1 MTTLKNGR
9 ASPADAALKPKDA
22 NSNVK
27 SPGVST
33 GTAQPGLTQDDEA
46 ARHHRDAERNDGGES
61 ANATTS
67 RPPREEEDG
76 LPAAPNQEEIDALV
90 AHGWTHDQALRALS
104 NPVRVTPPSNPEPD
118 ESKVGATPDEEA
130 PSAAAERS
138 LDPNVEDES
147 TTKKATTPP
156 KATAPSTKAPPASGD
171 ELNLMFDAPP
181 ASIEDSPEDAPDAAH
196 GKQTSGDLFSP
207 MSMHQG
213 AGDDVPIGTPEE
225 ADHHADL
232 VDEAS
237 AQKGGAIH
245 ESTPTTGRGV
255 GNALDGMSDGMEG
268 RGAGT
273 LQEDTAT
280 TGRGAG
286 KALDGEGLGDGL
298 QQPDAPPPTLQQQDE
313 EAGAATTQPTVA
325 KPDAAGVEGEE
336 LDALAEQP
344 TTPAAG
350 EAPVENVNVDPF
362 AVPGVGTRT
371 PPETESADPS
381 TDPSETDTGD
391 PEAVKSMMDDL
402 DPSTE
407 RSPKPTGDPGGG
419 KDMMDTVDQPSAT
432 MYMEPEDGDPDGPR
446 VLPAPPD
453 APAPRELAATPRPAG
468 AYPESTAHSEVV
480 GYLYDPSRDSVV
492 AARVGMREP
501 EVTAWGDARPLA
513 IEREVG
519 AWDLTPTDDGIVLDE
534 HDVEVEVPP
543 VVARRLRAEAQKRPG
558 EIIVVYEVRDYSH
571 DIPTSTTTPSRR
583 LQVLEDEPGDETTGW
598 FTLEAGYAGGSGGRR
613 ETPDLR
619 KSPNELKRLVEK
631 ATKAAKQ
638 KRGKKPKRQL
648 RRKTRKADPY
658 RAPPLPQIVVVQERA
673 ETRRRF
679 GGL

>member
-22 NSNVK
+22 ISNVK
-27 SPGVST
+27 SPGAGT
-33 GTAQPGLTQDDEA
+33 GTAQPGLTQDDEV
-46 ARHHRDAERNDGGES
+46 ARHHRDAERN
-61 ANATTS
+61 
-67 RPPREEEDG
+67 
-76 LPAAPNQEEIDALV
+76 
-90 AHGWTHDQALRALS
+90 
-104 NPVRVTPPSNPEPD
+104 
-118 ESKVGATPDEEA
+118 
-130 PSAAAERS
+130 
-138 LDPNVEDES
+138 
-147 TTKKATTPP
+147 
-156 KATAPSTKAPPASGD
+156 
-171 ELNLMFDAPP
+171 
-181 ASIEDSPEDAPDAAH
+181 
-196 GKQTSGDLFSP
+196 
-207 MSMHQG
+207 
-213 AGDDVPIGTPEE
+213 
-225 ADHHADL
+225 
-232 VDEAS
+232 
-237 AQKGGAIH
+237 
-245 ESTPTTGRGV
+245 
-255 GNALDGMSDGMEG
+255 
-268 RGAGT
+268 
-273 LQEDTAT
+273 
-280 TGRGAG
+280 
-286 KALDGEGLGDGL
+286 
-298 QQPDAPPPTLQQQDE
+298 
-313 EAGAATTQPTVA
+313 
-325 KPDAAGVEGEE
+325 
-336 LDALAEQP
+336 
-344 TTPAAG
+344 
-350 EAPVENVNVDPF
+350 
-362 AVPGVGTRT
+362 
-371 PPETESADPS
+371 
-381 TDPSETDTGD
+381 
-391 PEAVKSMMDDL
+391 
-402 DPSTE
+402 
-407 RSPKPTGDPGGG
+407 GGG
-419 KDMMDTVDQPSAT
+419 KDMMDAVDQPSAT
-432 MYMEPEDGDPDGPR
+432 MDMEPKGDPDGPR
-446 VLPAPPD
+446 VLPVPPD
-453 APAPRELAATPRPAG
+453 APAPKEFAVTPRPDG
-468 AYPESTAHSEVV
+468 AYPERTAHSEVV

>member
-22 NSNVK
+22 ISNVK

-46 ARHHRDAERNDGGES
+46 ARHHRDAERNGGGES

-67 RPPREEEDG
+67 TPPREEQDG
-76 LPAAPNQEEIDALV
+76 LPAAPSQEAIDALV

-104 NPVRVTPPSNPEPD
+104 NPVRATPPSNPAPD

-138 LDPNVEDES
+138 LDPNVENES

-225 ADHHADL
+225 AEHHPDL

-273 LQEDTAT
+273 LQESTPT

-313 EAGAATTQPTVA
+313 EAGAATTQPTVT
-325 KPDAAGVEGEE
+325 KPDAAAVEG
-336 LDALAEQP
+336 AGTGRAGR
-344 TTPAAG
+344 AAH
-350 EAPVENVNVDPF
+350 D
-362 AVPGVGTRT
+362 TR
-371 PPETESADPS
+371 
-381 TDPSETDTGD
+381 
-391 PEAVKSMMDDL
+391 
-402 DPSTE
+402 
-407 RSPKPTGDPGGG
+407 
-419 KDMMDTVDQPSAT
+419 
-432 MYMEPEDGDPDGPR
+432 
-446 VLPAPPD
+446 
-453 APAPRELAATPRPAG
+453 
-468 AYPESTAHSEVV
+468 
-480 GYLYDPSRDSVV
+480 SR
-492 AARVGMREP
+492 
-501 EVTAWGDARPLA
+501 
-513 IEREVG
+513 
-519 AWDLTPTDDGIVLDE
+519 
-534 HDVEVEVPP
+534 
-543 VVARRLRAEAQKRPG
+543 
-558 EIIVVYEVRDYSH
+558 
-571 DIPTSTTTPSRR
+571 
-583 LQVLEDEPGDETTGW
+583 
-598 FTLEAGYAGGSGGRR
+598 
-613 ETPDLR
+613 
-619 KSPNELKRLVEK
+619 
-631 ATKAAKQ
+631 
-638 KRGKKPKRQL
+638 
-648 RRKTRKADPY
+648 
-658 RAPPLPQIVVVQERA
+658 
-673 ETRRRF
+673 
-679 GGL
+679 

>member
-22 NSNVK
+22 ISNVK
-27 SPGVST
+27 SLGVGT

-46 ARHHRDAERNDGGES
+46 ARHHRDAERNGGGES

-67 RPPREEEDG
+67 TPPREEEDG
-76 LPAAPNQEEIDALV
+76 LPAAPSQEAIDALV

-104 NPVRVTPPSNPEPD
+104 NPVRATPPSNPAPD

-138 LDPNVEDES
+138 LDPNVENES

-156 KATAPSTKAPPASGD
+156 KATAPSTK
-171 ELNLMFDAPP
+171 APP

-196 GKQTSGDLFSP
+196 GKQTSGDLF
-207 MSMHQG
+207 
-213 AGDDVPIGTPEE
+213 GTPEE
-225 ADHHADL
+225 AEHHPAL

-245 ESTPTTGRGV
+245 ESTPTGRGV
-255 GNALDGMSDGMEG
+255 GCAGRDERGMEG

-273 LQEDTAT
+273 LQEDTPT
-280 TGRGAG
+280 N

-298 QQPDAPPPTLQQQDE
+298 QQPDAPPPTLQQRDE
-313 EAGAATTQPTVA
+313 VAGAATTQPTVT
-325 KPDAAGVEGEE
+325 KPDAAAVEGEE

-344 TTPAAG
+344 KTPAAG
-350 EAPVENVNVDPF
+350 EAPVENVDVDPF

-371 PPETESADPS
+371 PPETESAGPS
-381 TDPSETDTGD
+381 TDPSETDTGA
-391 PEAVKSMMDDL
+391 PGAVKSMMDDL

-419 KDMMDTVDQPSAT
+419 KDMMDAVDQPSAT
-432 MYMEPEDGDPDGPR
+432 MDMEPEDGDPDGPR
-446 VLPAPPD
+446 VLPVPPD
-453 APAPRELAATPRPAG
+453 APAPREFAVTPRPDG